1 MLELWSHVVLGEQ
14 FRAACI
20 PFLMSPFAIVVA
32 SKHAAQI
39 RHACHILEVLST
51 GRCSKPALR
60 QSLGSSDPQA
70 LGWPLGGGKDASLHE
85 ILELTSGRDS
95 DWKAVSSSRW
105 QVLIR
110 STASR
115 KEISA
120 LQCKLGKP
128 LCGLWLGD
136 LDQIWGFPKIRGT
149 IMGVPIIRIIVYWG
163 LYWGAL
169 ILGNYHVSRLDRWT
183 SLVRRG

>member
-39 RHACHILEVLST
+39 HHACRILEVLST

-70 LGWPLGGGKDASLHE
+70 LGWVLGGGKDASLHE

-95 DWKAVSSSRW
+95 DWKAVSSSR
-105 QVLIR
+105 QVAG
-110 STASR
+110 SDSEHCEQ
-115 KEISA
+115 K
-120 LQCKLGKP
+120 GNF
-128 LCGLWLGD
+128 
-136 LDQIWGFPKIRGT
+136 GFAVQARQAF
-149 IMGVPIIRIIVYWG
+149 VWFV
-163 LYWGAL
+163 A
-169 ILGNYHVSRLDRWT
+169 V
-183 SLVRRG
+183 